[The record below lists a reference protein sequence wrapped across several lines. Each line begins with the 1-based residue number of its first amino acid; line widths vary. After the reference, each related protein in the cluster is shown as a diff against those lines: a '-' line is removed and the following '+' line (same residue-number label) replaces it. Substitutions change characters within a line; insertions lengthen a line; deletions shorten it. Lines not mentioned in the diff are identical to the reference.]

1 MTFRKNKNEAKFSSS
16 KVNPGKYPAGP
27 VDPHKTLAT
36 GESLEQ
42 SRSER
47 RIGGSK
53 KDLSRGSNR

>member
-1 MTFRKNKNEAKFSSS
+1 MTFKKNKNEAKFSGS
-16 KVNPGKYPAGP
+16 KVSPNKYPAGP

-42 SRSER
+42 SRSEA

-53 KDLSRGSNR
+53 KDISRNSNR